1 MTIEKML
8 SNLQAMAVN
17 TAAPKPSQKSKKQ

>member
-8 SNLQAMAVN
+8 SNLQALAQH
-17 TAAPKPSQKSKKQ
+17 TAPTPKPAPKAKK